1 MRVFKRL
8 AELEK
13 QNASLALALAEQA
26 KAISELEKRLEEA
39 MPAFEQQRE
48 DIELF
53 EKGVNNILLFDA
65 VSRGGEL

>member
-1 MRVFKRL
+1 MNVFKRL

-26 KAISELEKRLEEA
+26 KAISTLEKRLEEA
-39 MPAFEQQRE
+39 MPGFEEQRV

-65 VSRGGEL
+65 NSKGGEA